1 MSSDEE
7 LRMSFTEHLGELR
20 TRLIHSAY
28 ALVVG
33 VVIAYLLSD
42 MIFAG
47 LAYPLTPIASKGWFS
62 FSTPETPEG
71 IPEPSV
77 ENATTQTPDP
87 VLPPDT
93 TPPADVT
100 VKPERAGPQWMVLN
114 PLEYI
119 VVKLKIAGYGGLLL
133 ALPFIIWQICAF
145 IFPGLHPQEKRAIQV
160 LLAGCCILAILGVCV
175 AYFGVFPLVLPYLM
189 TWVPEFVDMQLRMN
203 ETLSILIKGIMGFA
217 IAFQFPMGVLVLVY
231 MDLLTPQ
238 TLKEFRKVAIIGMA
252 VISAIFTPPDPLSMI
267 IMLVPLVLLYEMS
280 ILLAQLMV
288 WRRKK
293 KTPDAV

>member
-1 MSSDEE
+1 VPVE
-7 LRMSFTEHLGELR
+7 TA
-20 TRLIHSAY
+20 TAQ
-28 ALVVG
+28 
-33 VVIAYLLSD
+33 
-42 MIFAG
+42 
-47 LAYPLTPIASKGWFS
+47 TPV
-62 FSTPETPEG
+62 P
-71 IPEPSV
+71 
-77 ENATTQTPDP
+77 ATTPA
-87 VLPPDT
+87 T
-93 TPPADVT
+93 TPQ
-100 VKPERAGPQWMVLN
+100 AGAAAVPTRVAPKWMVLN
-114 PLEYI
+114 PLEYV

-160 LLAGCCILAILGVCV
+160 LLAGCSVLAILGVCV

-238 TLKEFRKVAIIGMA
+238 NLKEFRKVAIIGMA
-252 VISAIFTPPDPLSMI
+252 VISAVFTPPDPISML
-267 IMLVPLVLLYEMS
+267 IMLIPLALLYEMS
-280 ILLAQLMV
+280 IILAQLMV

-293 KTPDAV
+293 KAPDAV